1 MATVAFIAWIV
12 RGPYGRAITAMR
24 DEELAFTALGRNAMS
39 MKIALFAIGCGIAGI
54 AGGLYAFY
62 FQYLSPE
69 QFDVLQSAA
78 ILTMVVLGGM
88 GTTWGPVVGAALL
101 LAVPQAITFLDL
113 PPSIMAP
120 MQGIIFTGLVLLFLF
135 LRPAGLIGA
144 SGRGEMPAAL
154 AVHDHSG
161 EGGMTEILRLSGVC
175 KAFGGIVV
183 ADDVNLSIEAGE
195 ILGLIGPNGAGKT
208 SLFNLISGV
217 VRPDAGQIVLQG
229 EPIDRM
235 KLYRR
240 ARAGIARTWQN
251 MLLFASMSVM
261 ENLLIAPRH
270 YPGESVLRL
279 AFGRAE
285 IRRTEAELRARGQA
299 ILARMELTQAADSM
313 VIDLPFG
320 HQKLVGL
327 ARTLMND
334 GALLLLDEPMAGVEG
349 AAYETMQRI
358 VREEAAAGRAVCVVE
373 HNVSFIKD
381 LCTRAVFMAQGRIL
395 QTGSVDELLASKVL
409 TDLYFGV

>member
-1 MATVAFIAWIV
+1 
-12 RGPYGRAITAMR
+12 
-24 DEELAFTALGRNAMS
+24 
-39 MKIALFAIGCGIAGI
+39 
-54 AGGLYAFY
+54 
-62 FQYLSPE
+62 
-69 QFDVLQSAA
+69 
-78 ILTMVVLGGM
+78 
-88 GTTWGPVVGAALL
+88 
-101 LAVPQAITFLDL
+101 
-113 PPSIMAP
+113 
-120 MQGIIFTGLVLLFLF
+120 
-135 LRPAGLIGA
+135 
-144 SGRGEMPAAL
+144 
-154 AVHDHSG
+154 
-161 EGGMTEILRLSGVC
+161 MTEILRLSGVC

-183 ADDVNLSIEAGE
+183 ADDVSLSIGAGE

-217 VRPDAGQIVLQG
+217 VRPDAGRIMLHG

-251 MLLFASMSVM
+251 MLLFTSMSVM

-270 YPGESVLRL
+270 YPGESALRL
-279 AFGRAE
+279 AFGRAD
-285 IRRTEAELRARGQA
+285 ISRTEVELRARAQA
-299 ILARMELTQAADSM
+299 ILARMALTQAADSL
-313 VIDLPFG
+313 VTDLPFG

-358 VREEAAAGRAVCVVE
+358 VREEAASGRAVCVVE

>member
-1 MATVAFIAWIV
+1 
-12 RGPYGRAITAMR
+12 
-24 DEELAFTALGRNAMS
+24 
-39 MKIALFAIGCGIAGI
+39 
-54 AGGLYAFY
+54 
-62 FQYLSPE
+62 
-69 QFDVLQSAA
+69 
-78 ILTMVVLGGM
+78 
-88 GTTWGPVVGAALL
+88 
-101 LAVPQAITFLDL
+101 
-113 PPSIMAP
+113 
-120 MQGIIFTGLVLLFLF
+120 
-135 LRPAGLIGA
+135 
-144 SGRGEMPAAL
+144 
-154 AVHDHSG
+154 
-161 EGGMTEILRLSGVC
+161 MTEILRLSGVC

-183 ADDVNLSIEAGE
+183 ADNVNLSIGAGE

-229 EPIDRM
+229 KPIDRM

-270 YPGESVLRL
+270 YPGESVLRM
-279 AFGRAE
+279 AFGGAE
-285 IRRTEAELRARGQA
+285 IRRTEAKLRARGRA

-395 QTGSVDELLASKVL
+395 QTGSVDELLASTVL
-409 TDLYFGV
+409 TELYFGA